1 HRKSI
6 VSFPSNILEAIS
18 KMSFSHAMDRAAST
32 RSSAGTLARP
42 TLNLHSDR
50 ARVSITK
57 NSGIN
62 IQNRS
67 DSNGSQHP
75 EPKPFILILLLA
87 VLLGLLA
94 FPVGLQAQELA
105 ELKRFIGKNDSIL
118 VTDANGQAVLE
129 KNADKKRMPASIL
142 KIFTSLVA
150 LHYLGDDYRFPTE
163 FYLDDQSNLK
173 IKGYGDPLLISE
185 VISKISQV
193 LAVLLKSS
201 QPLNDLVL
209 DDSYFQQPLT
219 IPGITSSAQ
228 PYDAPNGSLCVNFN
242 TVSFKLT
249 SQGYVSAEPQ
259 TPLLPFVIKKIK
271 ASGLKQGRIV
281 FSHSQNEIV
290 LYAGKLF
297 QYFFEKQGMHFK
309 GKVKLGRINDNSDR
323 LIFRYDS
330 SSSLA
335 QIVVKL
341 LEHSNNFTTNQ
352 LLIAT
357 GAKIIGPPGTLAKG
371 VTIASDYAKE
381 ILNDEDITIVEGSG
395 ISRDNRI
402 SAVQMNQ
409 VLQEF
414 LPYHHLMRRQGREF
428 YKTGT
433 LYGVSTRAGYIK
445 RSNGEFYRYVIMFNT
460 PGKSTN
466 ALILRLL
473 RILD

>member
-1 HRKSI
+1 MKY
-6 VSFPSNILEAIS
+6 VQVLF
-18 KMSFSHAMDRAAST
+18 
-32 RSSAGTLARP
+32 
-42 TLNLHSDR
+42 
-50 ARVSITK
+50 
-57 NSGIN
+57 
-62 IQNRS
+62 
-67 DSNGSQHP
+67 
-75 EPKPFILILLLA
+75 LLA
-87 VLLGLLA
+87 LLSLLSY
-94 FPVGLQAQELA
+94 PTPLKAQELSD
-105 ELKRFIGKNDSIL
+105 LDRFIGKNDSIL
-118 VTDANGQAVLE
+118 VADVNGQIIFA
-129 KNADKKRMPASIL
+129 KNAHKKRMPASIL

-150 LHYLGDDYRFPTE
+150 LHYLGDEYRFPTE
-163 FYLDDQSNLK
+163 FYLDKQSNLK

-193 LAVLLKSS
+193 LAVLLKNS

-219 IPGITSSAQ
+219 IPGITSSPQ

-242 TVSFKLT
+242 TVSFKHT

-259 TPLLPFVIKKIK
+259 TPLLPFVIEKIK

-281 FSHSQNEIV
+281 FSHNKNEIV

-297 QYFFEKQGMHFK
+297 RYFFEKEGMQFN
-309 GKVKLGRINDNSDR
+309 GKVKIGRIDDKSDQ
-323 LIFRYDS
+323 LIFRYNS

-335 QIVVKL
+335 EIVAKL

-357 GAKIIGPPGTLAKG
+357 GAEIIGPPGTLTKG
-371 VTIASDYAKE
+371 VTIATDYAKE
-381 ILNDEDITIVEGSG
+381 MLDIEDIAIVEGSG

-402 SAVQMNQ
+402 SAVQMDQ

-414 LPYHHLMRRQGREF
+414 MPYHYLMRRQGREF

-433 LYGVSTRAGYIK
+433 LYGVSTRAGYIR
-445 RSNGEFYRYVIMFNT
+445 RSDGEFYRYVIMFNT
-460 PGKSTN
+460 PGKSTDS
-466 ALILRLL
+466 LILRLL

>member
-1 HRKSI
+1 MTSAD
-6 VSFPSNILEAIS
+6 NINQLVRNRLHPHPPGHF
-18 KMSFSHAMDRAAST
+18 KLKTVMR
-32 RSSAGTLARP
+32 
-42 TLNLHSDR
+42 NL
-50 ARVSITK
+50 
-57 NSGIN
+57 
-62 IQNRS
+62 
-67 DSNGSQHP
+67 
-75 EPKPFILILLLA
+75 
-87 VLLGLLA
+87 LLGLVLGLLS
-94 FPVGLQAQELA
+94 FPAGLQAQELDD
-105 ELKRFIGKNDSIL
+105 LNRFIGKNDSIL
-118 VTDANGQAVLE
+118 VVDSKGQIILA
-129 KNADKKRMPASIL
+129 KNADIKRMPASIL
-142 KIFTSLVA
+142 KIFTSLMA
-150 LHYLGDDYRFPTE
+150 LHYLGGDYRFPTE
-163 FYLDDQSNLK
+163 FYLDGQSNLK

-193 LAVLLKSS
+193 LAVLLKNS

-242 TVSFKLT
+242 TVSFKRT

-297 QYFFEKQGMHFK
+297 QYFFEKQGMRFK
-309 GKVKLGRINDNSDR
+309 GKVKMGRINDNTDR

-330 SSSLA
+330 NSSLA
-335 QIVVKL
+335 EIVVKL
-341 LEHSNNFTTNQ
+341 LEHSNNFITNQ

-357 GAKIIGPPGTLAKG
+357 GAKIIGPPGNLAKG

-381 ILNDEDITIVEGSG
+381 ILNNEDITIVEGSG
-395 ISRDNRI
+395 ISRDDRI

-414 LPYHHLMRRQGREF
+414 LPYHYLMRRQGREF

-445 RSNGEFYRYVIMFNT
+445 RRNGEFYRYVIMFNT
-460 PGKSTN
+460 PGKSTDS
-466 ALILRLL
+466 LILRLL

>member
-1 HRKSI
+1 MKICTFYFNCQKYARQKIIHRL
-6 VSFPSNILEAIS
+6 F
-18 KMSFSHAMDRAAST
+18 
-32 RSSAGTLARP
+32 
-42 TLNLHSDR
+42 
-50 ARVSITK
+50 
-57 NSGIN
+57 
-62 IQNRS
+62 
-67 DSNGSQHP
+67 
-75 EPKPFILILLLA
+75 
-87 VLLGLLA
+87 LLGIFISILTTPSFLH
-94 FPVGLQAQELA
+94 AQELDD
-105 ELKRFIGKNDSIL
+105 LSSFIGKNDSIL
-118 VTDANGQAVLE
+118 VADARGQIVFA
-129 KNADKKRMPASIL
+129 KNAHKKRMPASIL

-150 LHYLGDDYRFPTE
+150 LHYLGDAYRFPTE
-163 FYLDDQSNLK
+163 FYLDKQSNLK

-185 VISKISQV
+185 VISKISRV
-193 LAVLLKSS
+193 LAALLKNN

-219 IPGITSSAQ
+219 IPGITSSSQ

-242 TVSFKLT
+242 TVNFKRT
-249 SQGYVSAEPQ
+249 TQGYVSAEPQ
-259 TPLLPFVIKKIK
+259 TPLLPFVIEKIK
-271 ASGLKQGRIV
+271 ASGLEQGRIV
-281 FSHSQNEIV
+281 FSHNKNEIA

-297 QYFFEKQGMHFK
+297 QYFFEKQGMRFS
-309 GKVKLGRINDNSDR
+309 GKVKMGRIDNKSDR

-335 QIVVKL
+335 EIVVKL

-371 VTIASDYAKE
+371 VAIATDYARE
-381 ILNDEDITIVEGSG
+381 MLDIDNIAIVEGSG

-402 SAVQMNQ
+402 SAVEMDQ

-433 LYGVSTRAGYIK
+433 LYGVSNRAGYIK
-445 RSNGEFYRYVIMFNT
+445 RTNGEFYRYVIMFNT
-460 PGKSTN
+460 PGKSTD

>member
-1 HRKSI
+1 MTAAA
-6 VSFPSNILEAIS
+6 NINKLVHIR
-18 KMSFSHAMDRAAST
+18 SHPHSPGHFNMK
-32 RSSAGTLARP
+32 TLIR
-42 TLNLHSDR
+42 NLFLGL
-50 ARVSITK
+50 V
-57 NSGIN
+57 
-62 IQNRS
+62 
-67 DSNGSQHP
+67 
-75 EPKPFILILLLA
+75 
-87 VLLGLLA
+87 LGLLS
-94 FPVGLQAQELA
+94 FPAGLQAQELD

-118 VTDANGQAVLE
+118 VTDAKGQIILE
-129 KNADKKRMPASIL
+129 KNADQKRMPASIL

-163 FYLDDQSNLK
+163 FYLDKQSNLK

-193 LAVLLKSS
+193 LAVLLKNS

-219 IPGITSSAQ
+219 IPGITSSTQ

-242 TVSFKLT
+242 TVSFKRT
-249 SQGYVSAEPQ
+249 SQGFVSAEPQ
-259 TPLLPFVIKKIK
+259 TPLLPFVMKKIK

-281 FSHSQNEIV
+281 FSHNKNEIP

-297 QYFFEKQGMHFK
+297 QYFSEKQGVRFN
-309 GKVKLGRINDNSDR
+309 GKVKLGRINAKTDR
-323 LIFRYDS
+323 LIFRYVS

-335 QIVVKL
+335 EIVVKL

-371 VTIASDYAKE
+371 VAIASDYAKE
-381 ILNDEDITIVEGSG
+381 MLNIEGITIVEGSG

-402 SAVQMNQ
+402 AAVQMDQ
-409 VLQEF
+409 ILLEF

-445 RSNGEFYRYVIMFNT
+445 RSAGEFYRYVIMFNT
-460 PGKSTN
+460 PGKSTDS
-466 ALILRLL
+466 LILRLL

>member
-1 HRKSI
+1 MKY
-6 VSFPSNILEAIS
+6 VQVLF
-18 KMSFSHAMDRAAST
+18 
-32 RSSAGTLARP
+32 
-42 TLNLHSDR
+42 
-50 ARVSITK
+50 
-57 NSGIN
+57 
-62 IQNRS
+62 
-67 DSNGSQHP
+67 
-75 EPKPFILILLLA
+75 LLA
-87 VLLGLLA
+87 LLSHLSYSTPLK
-94 FPVGLQAQELA
+94 AQELSD
-105 ELKRFIGKNDSIL
+105 LDRFIGKNDSIL
-118 VTDANGQAVLE
+118 VADVNGRIIFA
-129 KNADKKRMPASIL
+129 KNAHKKRMPASIL

-150 LHYLGDDYRFPTE
+150 LHYLGDEYRFQTE
-163 FYLDDQSNLK
+163 FYLDKQSNLK

-219 IPGITSSAQ
+219 IPGITSSPQ

-242 TVSFKLT
+242 TVSFKHT

-259 TPLLPFVIKKIK
+259 TPLLPFVIEKIK

-281 FSHSQNEIV
+281 FSHNKNEIV

-297 QYFFEKQGMHFK
+297 QYFFEKEGMRFN
-309 GKVKLGRINDNSDR
+309 GKVKIGRINDKSDR
-323 LIFRYDS
+323 LIFRYNS

-335 QIVVKL
+335 EIVAKL

-357 GAKIIGPPGTLAKG
+357 GAEIIGPPGTLAKG
-371 VTIASDYAKE
+371 VTIATDYAKE
-381 ILNDEDITIVEGSG
+381 MLDIEDIAIVEGSG

-402 SAVQMNQ
+402 SAVQMDQ

-414 LPYHHLMRRQGREF
+414 MPYHYLMRRQGREF

-433 LYGVSTRAGYIK
+433 LYGVSTRAGYIR
-445 RSNGEFYRYVIMFNT
+445 RSDGEFYRYVIMFNT
-460 PGKSTN
+460 PGKSTDS
-466 ALILRLL
+466 LILRLL

>member
-1 HRKSI
+1 MTSA
-6 VSFPSNILEAIS
+6 SNINQLI
-18 KMSFSHAMDRAAST
+18 R
-32 RSSAGTLARP
+32 
-42 TLNLHSDR
+42 
-50 ARVSITK
+50 
-57 NSGIN
+57 
-62 IQNRS
+62 NRS
-67 DSNGSQHP
+67 HP
-75 EPKPFILILLLA
+75 HPPGHFKLKTLMRNFLMGLA
-87 VLLGLLA
+87 LGLLF
-94 FPVGLQAQELA
+94 FPADLHAQEIA
-105 ELKRFIGKNDSIL
+105 ELNRFIGKNDSIL
-118 VTDANGQAVLE
+118 VADANGQIILA
-129 KNADKKRMPASIL
+129 KNADKKLLPASIL

-163 FYLDDQSNLK
+163 FYLDGQSNLK

-185 VISKISQV
+185 VVSKISQV
-193 LAVLLKSS
+193 LAVLLKNS

-209 DDSYFQQPLT
+209 DDSYFQHPLT

-242 TVSFKLT
+242 TVSFKRT
-249 SQGYVSAEPQ
+249 SQGYISAEPQ
-259 TPLLPFVIKKIK
+259 TPLLPFVIEKIK

-309 GKVKLGRINDNSDR
+309 GKVKMGRINDNTDR

-335 QIVVKL
+335 EIVVKL

-357 GAKIIGPPGTLAKG
+357 GAEIIGPPGTLAKG
-371 VTIASDYAKE
+371 VAIASDYAKGMLD
-381 ILNDEDITIVEGSG
+381 IEDITIVEGSG

-402 SAVQMNQ
+402 SAVQMDQ

-414 LPYHHLMRRQGREF
+414 LPYHHLMRRHGREY

-445 RSNGEFYRYVIMFNT
+445 RSDGEFYRYVIMFNT
-460 PGKSTN
+460 PGKSTDS
-466 ALILRLL
+466 LILRLL

>member
-1 HRKSI
+1 MPSRIVLSIPAHRPALL
-6 VSFPSNILEAIS
+6 FYS
-18 KMSFSHAMDRAAST
+18 KP
-32 RSSAGTLARP
+32 LARV
-42 TLNLHSDR
+42 L
-50 ARVSITK
+50 
-57 NSGIN
+57 
-62 IQNRS
+62 
-67 DSNGSQHP
+67 
-75 EPKPFILILLLA
+75 FLLL
-87 VLLGLLA
+87 LWGLSYSARLHA
-94 FPVGLQAQELA
+94 GEIEDLT
-105 ELKRFIGKNDSIL
+105 RFIGKNDSIL
-118 VTDANGQAVLE
+118 VTDGSGEIVLE

-163 FYLDDQSNLK
+163 FYLYRQSNQK

-185 VISKISQV
+185 VIARISQV
-193 LAVLLKSS
+193 LAALLKNS

-242 TVSFKLT
+242 TVSFKST
-249 SQGYVSAEPQ
+249 SQSFVSAEPQ
-259 TPLLPFVIKKIK
+259 TPLLPFVMGRIK

-281 FSHSQNEIV
+281 FSHDKNEIV
-290 LYAGKLF
+290 MYAGMLF
-297 QYFFEKQGMHFK
+297 RYFFEKEGMRFE
-309 GKVKLGRINDNSDR
+309 GKVKLGQIDKKTDR
-323 LIFRYDS
+323 LIYRYDA

-335 QIVVKL
+335 EIVVKL

-357 GAKIIGPPGTLAKG
+357 GAKIIGPPGSLAKG
-371 VTIASDYAKE
+371 VAIASDYAKE
-381 ILNDEDITIVEGSG
+381 MLDIEDMTIVEGSG

-414 LPYHHLMRRQGREF
+414 LPYHYLMRRQGREY

-433 LYGVSTRAGYIK
+433 LSGVNTRAGYIK
-445 RSNGEFYRYVIMFNT
+445 RSDGRYYRYVIMFNS
-460 PGKSTN
+460 PGKSTD